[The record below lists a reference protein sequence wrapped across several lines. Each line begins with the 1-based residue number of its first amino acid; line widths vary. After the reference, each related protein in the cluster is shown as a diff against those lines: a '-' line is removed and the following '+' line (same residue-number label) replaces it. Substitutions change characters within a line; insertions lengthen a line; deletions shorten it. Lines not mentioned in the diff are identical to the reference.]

1 MRRILPTAVAI
12 SVGFIVLLDFFI
24 ENPYTRAF
32 RSVFTEWAMVVAA
45 FALVLGAI
53 NVLTFHL
60 VRIGEGRDVVYSLVL
75 ISVMFL
81 ITTFGILGGPRNF
94 LVSWIFNYV
103 QFPIQ
108 STIFSLLA
116 FFVASAA
123 YRAFRARTWES
134 ALLLAV
140 GTIVLLGQAPVGA
153 FLREHLPAIKSW
165 LLEVPGMAGA
175 RGIIL
180 GVALGTVATG
190 IRILLGIDR
199 PYGEE

>member
-1 MRRILPTAVAI
+1 VKRILPTAVAI

-24 ENPYTRAF
+24 ENPYLRTF
-32 RSVFTEWAMVVAA
+32 RSVFTEWAIVVAA

-53 NVLTFHL
+53 NVFRFHL
-60 VRIGEGRDVVYSLVL
+60 IRIGEGRDVIYSLAL

-81 ITTFGILGGPRNF
+81 ITTFGILGGPRNP
-94 LVSWIFNYV
+94 LVSWMFDYV

-123 YRAFRARTWES
+123 CRAFRARTWES

-140 GTIVLLGQAPVGA
+140 CIIVLLGQAPVGA
-153 FLREHLPAIKSW
+153 LVWGHLHTIKSW
-165 LLEVPGMAGA
+165 LLEVPAMAGA